1 LNSSSHELKNDPE
14 NKEEA
19 EKWLNGPNRS
29 GQKITNAYNLTYV
42 NVKMHVRKV
51 NEKWNRIPES
61 RKKA

>member
-1 LNSSSHELKNDPE
+1 MIQRIK
-14 NKEEA
+14 K
-19 EKWLNGPNRS
+19 KQRNGSIDPNRS
-29 GQKITNAYNLTYV
+29 GQKITNAYNLTYA